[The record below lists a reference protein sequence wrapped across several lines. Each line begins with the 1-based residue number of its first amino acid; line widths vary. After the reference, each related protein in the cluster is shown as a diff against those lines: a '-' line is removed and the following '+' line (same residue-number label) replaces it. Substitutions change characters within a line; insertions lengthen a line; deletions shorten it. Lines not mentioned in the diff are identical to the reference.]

1 MSFRMNVRVDEVLDE
16 GPYQAVLQNVEEKE
30 TKFGQR
36 LMWTF
41 RDLGKNVEVVGFTS
55 MSPSTRGHAYRW
67 ARALMGEIDPQA
79 GWGPE
84 DVIGRECVVVL
95 AVAEDAQGSERNK
108 VVDVKPLGKSD
119 GNTDGSGFEDAP
131 F

>member
-1 MSFRMNVRVDEVLDE
+1 MSFRMQVRIDEVLGE
-16 GPYQAVLQNVEEKE
+16 GPYPAVLENVEEKE
-30 TKFGQR
+30 TKFGHR

-41 RDLGKNVEVVGFTS
+41 RVLGKNVEVVGFTS

-67 ARALMGEIDPQA
+67 AKALMGEIDPQL

-95 AVAEDAQGSERNK
+95 EVVEDAQGSERNK
-108 VVDVKPLGKSD
+108 VVDVKPLGK
-119 GNTDGSGFEDAP
+119 GYEKTDDSSPEDAP

>member
-1 MSFRMNVRVDEVLDE
+1 MNVRIEEILDE
-16 GPYQAVLQNVEEKE
+16 GPYRAVLENVEEKQ

-41 RDLGKNVEVVGFTS
+41 LIVDENVEVVGFTS

-67 ARALMGEIDPQA
+67 ARALMGQIDPQL
-79 GWGPE
+79 GWGQE
-84 DVIGRECVVVL
+84 DVVGRECVVVL

-108 VVDVKPLGKSD
+108 VVDVKPLGKRD
-119 GNTDGSGFEDAP
+119 GNTGGSGSEYSP
-131 F
+131 I

>member
-1 MSFRMNVRVDEVLDE
+1 MNVRVDEILDE
-16 GPYQAVLQNVEEKE
+16 GPYPAVLENVEEKE

-36 LMWTF
+36 LMWSF
-41 RDLGKNVEVVGFTS
+41 RILGKNVEVVGFTS

-67 ARALMGEIDPQA
+67 AKVLMGEIDPQV
-79 GWGPE
+79 GWGPK

-95 AVAEDAQGSERNK
+95 KVAEDAQGYEKNK
-108 VVDVKPLGKSD
+108 VVDAQPLDKRD
-119 GNTDGSGFEDAP
+119 GTTDDSSFEDAP

>member
-1 MSFRMNVRVDEVLDE
+1 MSFRIKVRVDEVLGE
-16 GPYQAVLQNVEEKE
+16 GPYRAVLENVEMKE
-30 TKFGQR
+30 TTVGLR

-41 RDLGKNVEVVGFTS
+41 RILGKNVEVVGFSS
-55 MSPSTRGHAYRW
+55 MSESSKAKALRW
-67 ARALMGEIDPQA
+67 AKALMGEIDPEI

-95 AVAEDAQGSERNK
+95 EVAEDAQGFERNK
-108 VVDVKPLGKSD
+108 VVDVKPLEKGDSK
-119 GNTDGSGFEDAP
+119 TDDLSPEDAP